1 MNQYEAM
8 FVFDP
13 TFGAALE
20 NCEAEIRRLTDRAG
34 AEILFLRRW
43 DERRLAYTINGRKR
57 GVYILVYFKSDPEKL
72 SAFERDAQLSEH
84 ILRVLVLR
92 AEDVTPELM
101 EKAMPSRAA
110 DAAEGEGRGANQGD
124 EKNKDKQTV
133 AQGSSE
139 TPAGA
144 KTDAKGPSEETPAT
158 ETPAAEAPAA
168 EAPATE
174 ATATET
180 PATETSGT
188 EAPTA
193 DTPAADNPA
202 AETSP
207 AESSSTESA

>member
-1 MNQYEAM
+1 M

-43 DERRLAYTINGRKR
+43 DERRLAYTIKGRKR

-101 EKAMPSRAA
+101 EKAMPSRAVEAA
-110 DAAEGEGRGANQGD
+110 DGEGRGANQVD

-133 AQGSSE
+133 AKGSSE

-144 KTDAKGPSEETPAT
+144 KTDATGPSAETPAAETPAAETPAT
-158 ETPAAEAPAA
+158 ETPAAETPAT

-174 ATATET
+174 APATDT
-180 PATETSGT
+180 PATETS
-188 EAPTA
+188 PT
-193 DTPAADNPA
+193 
-202 AETSP
+202 
-207 AESSSTESA
+207 ESSSTENA